1 MLHALTVI
9 VPANEADAL
18 YESLEQA
25 GAVGLLLE
33 DADEG
38 SADESP
44 LFGEPSDIPADE
56 PRYWPRTRIKAFF
69 DAWPANA
76 QSALPLLGG
85 RSYEVEAIS
94 ADDWVAKTQAQ
105 FQPIEIGK
113 SLWIV
118 PSWHRENSDGQIP
131 EDALRIELDPG
142 LAFGTGSHPTTRLC
156 LQWLAAHPPLAA
168 SVLDYG
174 CGSGILA
181 IAALK
186 LGAASVTGVDIDPQA
201 VISARENAFRN
212 HCQQIRFDS
221 PDALE
226 STGLAFNVVI
236 ANILSNPLKVL
247 AALLSKRAGK
257 TLVLSGILARQADEI
272 AAAYAPYISLTTW
285 RTDEDWVC
293 MVGHHRPL
301 A

>member
-9 VPANEADAL
+9 VPAAEADAL
-18 YESLEQA
+18 YEALEQA
-25 GAVGLLLE
+25 GAIGLLLE

-69 DAWPANA
+69 DTWSVSAH
-76 QSALPLLGG
+76 SALPLLGA
-85 RSYEVEAIS
+85 RRYELEAVG

-105 FQPIEIGK
+105 FQPIEITD

-118 PSWHRENSDGQIP
+118 PSWHRDNPGVDIP
-131 EDALRIELDPG
+131 GKALRIELDPG

-186 LGAASVTGVDIDPQA
+186 LDAASVTGVDIDPQA
-201 VISARENAFRN
+201 VISARENALRN
-212 HCQQIRFDS
+212 HGAQIRFDT
-221 PDALE
+221 PDALSSI
-226 STGLAFNVVI
+226 STTFDIVI

-272 AAAYAPYISLTTW
+272 AAAYAPYIAMKIW
-285 RTDEDWVC
+285 RTDDDWVC
-293 MVGHHRPL
+293 MVGHHRQP

>member
-9 VPANEADAL
+9 VPANEAEAL
-18 YESLEQA
+18 YEALEQA
-25 GAVGLLLE
+25 GAIGLLLE

-44 LFGEPSDIPADE
+44 LFGEPSDVPADE

-69 DAWPANA
+69 DAWSINA
-76 QSALPLLGG
+76 HSALPLLGD
-85 RSYEVEAIS
+85 RRYEIEAIG

-105 FQPIEIGK
+105 FQPIEITD
-113 SLWIV
+113 SLWVV
-118 PSWHRENSDGQIP
+118 PSWHRDNPGVHIP
-131 EDALRIELDPG
+131 GEAIRIELDPG

-156 LQWLAAHPPLAA
+156 LRWLAAHPPVAA

-181 IAALK
+181 MAALK
-186 LGAASVTGVDIDPQA
+186 LGAAGVTGVDIDPQA
-201 VISARENAFRN
+201 VNSARENARRN
-212 HCQQIRFDS
+212 DCSQIRFDT
-221 PDALE
+221 PDALTSID
-226 STGLAFNVVI
+226 STFDVVI

-247 AALLSKRAGK
+247 AALLSRRAGS

-272 AAAYAPYISLTTW
+272 AAAYAPYIEMTTW
-285 RTDEDWVC
+285 RTDDDWVC
-293 MVGHHRPL
+293 MVGHHRPPV
-301 A
+301 